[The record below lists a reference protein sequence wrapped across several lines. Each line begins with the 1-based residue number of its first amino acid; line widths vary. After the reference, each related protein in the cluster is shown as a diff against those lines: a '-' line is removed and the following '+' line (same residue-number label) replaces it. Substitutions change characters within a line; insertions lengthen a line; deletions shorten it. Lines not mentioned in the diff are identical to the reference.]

1 MTTPFA
7 TPVVL
12 LIFNRPA
19 ETAAAVA
26 AIRAVR
32 PSRLLIVADGPR
44 PGRPEDIQACLAAR
58 AAAATIDWPCT
69 VEWNESAT
77 NLGCRVRVATGLDW
91 VFARVAEAVIVEDDC
106 LPDPSFFH
114 FCADLLAR
122 HRDDPAVMS
131 ICGHRCDGPDEHDEP
146 SYVFSRYPSSWG
158 WATWRRAWR
167 LYDPT
172 LARWPGLRATEWLKT
187 LLGDVAA
194 VGYWQRTFDQAAAGV
209 DTWDHAWLFAHW
221 LHQAAVIRPRV
232 NLVRNIGFGPAATHT
247 LDARHPI
254 AVRPAAAV
262 SFPLCHPTEFRR
274 DESFDRR
281 LEWVLF
287 SGMHRRALVE
297 AHHRIRALRRRSAT
311 SQYIDRC
318 NAK

>member
-1 MTTPFA
+1 MPTPFA

-44 PGRPEDIQACLAAR
+44 PGRSDDIQTCAAAR
-58 AAAATIDWPCT
+58 AAADTIDWPCA
-69 VEWNESAT
+69 VDWHESAT
-77 NLGCRVRVATGLDW
+77 NLGCRARVASGLDW
-91 VFARVAEAVIVEDDC
+91 VFARVTEAVIVEDDC

-131 ICGHRCDGPDEHDEP
+131 ICGHRCDGPDEHDKP
-146 SYVFSRYPSSWG
+146 SYIFSRYPSSWG

-167 LYDPT
+167 LYDPN
-172 LARWPGLRATEWLKT
+172 LVRWPHLRSTDWLEEF
-187 LLGDVAA
+187 LGDAAA
-194 VGYWQRTFDQAAAGV
+194 VGYWRRTFDQAAAGA

-221 LHQAAVIRPRV
+221 LHQAAAIRPRV
-232 NLVRNIGFGPAATHT
+232 NLVRNIGFGPGATHT
-247 LDARHPI
+247 RAAAHPL
-254 AVRPAAAV
+254 AARPAAAV
-262 SFPLCHPTEFRR
+262 SFPLHHPADGRR

-297 AHHRIRALRRRSAT
+297 AQHRIHAARGAAALPPA
-311 SQYIDRC
+311 DD
-318 NAK
+318 A

>member
-1 MTTPFA
+1 MATPFA

-12 LIFNRPA
+12 LTFNRPA

-44 PGRPEDIQACLAAR
+44 PGREDDIRSCAAAR
-58 AAAATIDWPCT
+58 AAAQAVDWPCV
-69 VEWNESAT
+69 VETNQSPT
-77 NLGCRVRVATGLDW
+77 NLGCRRRVASGLDW
-91 VFARVAEAVIVEDDC
+91 VFTQVTEAVIVEDDC

-114 FCADLLAR
+114 FCTELLAR

-131 ICGHRCDGPDEHDEP
+131 ICGHRCDGPDEPDGP

-167 LYDPT
+167 LYDPNV
-172 LARWPGLRATEWLKT
+172 ARWPCLRATDWLEAI
-187 LLGDVAA
+187 LGDPAA
-194 VGYWQRTFDQAAAGV
+194 VAYWRRTFDHAAAGV

-221 LHQAAVIRPRV
+221 LHQAVAIRPRV
-232 NLVRNIGFGPAATHT
+232 NLVRNIGFGPHATHT
-247 LDARHPI
+247 HDASHPL
-254 AVRPAAAV
+254 AARPAAAMP
-262 SFPLCHPTEFRR
+262 FPLRHPREQCR
-274 DESFDRR
+274 DEAFDRR

-287 SGMHRRALVE
+287 SGMQRRALAE
-297 AHHRIRALRRRSAT
+297 AHRRIHEARGADDLPFPHPTA
-311 SQYIDRC
+311 
-318 NAK
+318 

>member
-1 MTTPFA
+1 MATSFT

-44 PGRPEDIQACLAAR
+44 PGRTDDTRNCADAR
-58 AAAATIDWPCT
+58 AAARAVDWPCT
-69 VEWNESAT
+69 IEWHESAT
-77 NLGCRVRVATGLDW
+77 NLGCRRRVASGLDW
-91 VFARVAEAVIVEDDC
+91 VFARASEAVIVEDDC

-122 HRDDPAVMS
+122 HRHDPAVMS
-131 ICGHRCDGPDEHDEP
+131 ICGHRCDGPDEHDAP

-158 WATWRRAWR
+158 WATWRRAWG

-172 LARWPGLRATEWLKT
+172 LARWAELRTTNWLET
-187 LLGDVAA
+187 ILGDAAA
-194 VGYWQRTFDQAAAGV
+194 VSYWQRTFDQAAAGA
-209 DTWDHAWLFAHW
+209 DTWDYAWVFTHW
-221 LHQAAVIRPRV
+221 LHQAAAIRSRV

-247 LDARHPI
+247 LEASHPL
-254 AVRPAAAV
+254 AARPAAAA
-262 SFPLCHPTEFRR
+262 SFPLRHPADGVR

-287 SGMHRRALVE
+287 SGMCRRALVE
-297 AHHRIRALRRRSAT
+297 AHRRIQARHHAADIPAAGGR
-311 SQYIDRC
+311 
-318 NAK
+318 